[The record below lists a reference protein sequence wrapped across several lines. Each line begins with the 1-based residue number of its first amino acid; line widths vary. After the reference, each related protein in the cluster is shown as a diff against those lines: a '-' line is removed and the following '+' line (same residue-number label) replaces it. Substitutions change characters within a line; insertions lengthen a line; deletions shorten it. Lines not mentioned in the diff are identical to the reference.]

1 MIRLK
6 LTHDGIEE
14 NSQGRHIK
22 GFKQSY
28 GSKTS
33 VVQLVD
39 TCGVILYKYYHRYM
53 HHWIKHVSISFCPDS
68 LAIVDSCFKLNQ
80 LKKHMVKPLI
90 CLIIRQ
96 LLNLEFSSQICSMV
110 RLARSYWHTREIS
123 HWVQP
128 NWGDTSPNN
137 TQLRRNLRLSQN
149 LNQS

>member
-39 TCGVILYKYYHRYM
+39 TCGVILYNLVLSQVHA
-53 HHWIKHVSISFCPDS
+53 S
-68 LAIVDSCFKLNQ
+68 LNQ
-80 LKKHMVKPLI
+80 P
-90 CLIIRQ
+90 CF
-96 LLNLEFSSQICSMV
+96 N
-110 RLARSYWHTREIS
+110 
-123 HWVQP
+123 
-128 NWGDTSPNN
+128 
-137 TQLRRNLRLSQN
+137 
-149 LNQS
+149 